1 MAVSTSGEIN
11 YNIYFVN
18 GDGGDISDG
27 GSGNPSSPANVG
39 QPNAGNPAQSENK
52 TVAISA
58 GVNVAMSLGKQAVDA
73 AVSNIG
79 LATGNNYAQERA
91 QSIISGIGTA
101 AGLITSFSNPY
112 TAVAS
117 VGALIISSVSQVYGR
132 EKQRMWDN
140 RRAAQNA
147 VIYGFSGE
155 DGR

>member
-1 MAVSTSGEIN
+1 MISTSGEIN
-11 YNIYFVN
+11 FNIIF
-18 GDGGDISDG
+18 DGESGGTSDG
-27 GSGNPSSPANVG
+27 GTGGNPSAPANMG
-39 QPNAGNPAQSENK
+39 QPNAENPTQSGSNA
-52 TVAISA
+52 VAVSA

-101 AGLITSFSNPY
+101 AGLLASFSNPY
-112 TAVAS
+112 TAVAT
-117 VGALIISSVSQVYGR
+117 VGALIISTASQVYAR

-140 RRAAQNA
+140 RQAQQNA
-147 VIYGFSGE
+147 IIYGFSSE